1 MAKTVETIQPVE
13 RIRGRVRVP
22 GSKSVTHRAL
32 MLAALARGE
41 SEILDALRAEDT
53 ELTARALEHLG
64 VTVAWD
70 DRRVLVRPPASR
82 WEGSAEVIH
91 LGNSGTSMRLLLG
104 IAAAGKGDFV
114 FDGTP
119 RLRERPVGPV
129 IDALRRLGVRAAYL
143 GREGYPPVRVQ
154 SDGLTGGS
162 VWVDA
167 RESSQFVSALVMAAS
182 AARSDVEVCWE
193 GKAASLPYLHLTVE
207 MMRRVG
213 LRADWIGSNGIRV
226 PGRQEARGF
235 RYQVEGD
242 CSSASYFWA
251 AAALTGGE
259 VFTYPLTAEALQ
271 GDCRFLA
278 VLEAM
283 GCTVV
288 WEEEGVRVLG
298 PERLRPVDL
307 DMNDMPDMV
316 PTLAVLAAF
325 APGTTRIRNVAHLRI
340 KESDR
345 IRAVAEEL
353 AKLAVPVDELPDG
366 LVISG
371 GGVKGAVVEAHDDH
385 RIAMAFA
392 VAGLKVPGISIA
404 GAETVSKSFPKFW
417 EVFRKLS
424 HG

>member
-1 MAKTVETIQPVE
+1 
-13 RIRGRVRVP
+13 
-22 GSKSVTHRAL
+22 
-32 MLAALARGE
+32 
-41 SEILDALRAEDT
+41 
-53 ELTARALEHLG
+53 
-64 VTVAWD
+64 
-70 DRRVLVRPPASR
+70 
-82 WEGSAEVIH
+82 
-91 LGNSGTSMRLLLG
+91 
-104 IAAAGKGDFV
+104 
-114 FDGTP
+114 
-119 RLRERPVGPV
+119 
-129 IDALRRLGVRAAYL
+129 
-143 GREGYPPVRVQ
+143 
-154 SDGLTGGS
+154 
-162 VWVDA
+162 
-167 RESSQFVSALVMAAS
+167 
-182 AARSDVEVCWE
+182 
-193 GKAASLPYLHLTVE
+193 
-207 MMRRVG
+207 
-213 LRADWIGSNGIRV
+213 
-226 PGRQEARGF
+226 
-235 RYQVEGD
+235 
-242 CSSASYFWA
+242 
-251 AAALTGGE
+251 
-259 VFTYPLTAEALQ
+259 
-271 GDCRFLA
+271 
-278 VLEAM
+278 M

-288 WEEEGVRVLG
+288 WEKEGVRVLG

-307 DMNDMPDMV
+307 EMNDMPDMV